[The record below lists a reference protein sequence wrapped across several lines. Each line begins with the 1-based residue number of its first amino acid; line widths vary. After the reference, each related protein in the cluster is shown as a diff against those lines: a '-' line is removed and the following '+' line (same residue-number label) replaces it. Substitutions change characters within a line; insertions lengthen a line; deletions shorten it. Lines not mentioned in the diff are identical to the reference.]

1 MKISYLSLVLAAAFC
16 LGNALPGNAEP
27 DSSVSCSNDAKVL
40 AEAAPKKSAPS
51 ATKVNNP
58 KEPSTSYPVSAIK
71 MGGKIQPG
79 DDLQIVFSV
88 AGPPDEILPMRAKSK
103 APDDDYI
110 HFIYRNRFTINI
122 NKANVVQSI
131 MVFGNNVELVGVP
144 FKIGQKTADV
154 LDKWKKPE
162 REVSN
167 MYIYYYRGVYI
178 IWDKDAPGKIDR
190 IYLTLPGKVNE
201 DSKGSAVG

>member
-1 MKISYLSLVLAAAFC
+1 MKINYLSLVLAAA
-16 LGNALPGNAEP
+16 LGLGSSLPGNAEP
-27 DSSVSCSNDAKVL
+27 DSSVNCLNRAVVL
-40 AEAAPKKSAPS
+40 AKAAPQKSAPS
-51 ATKVNNP
+51 ATKVNNL
-58 KEPSTSYPVSAIK
+58 KGTSASYPVSAIK

-122 NKANVVQSI
+122 NKANAVQSI

-144 FKIGQKTADV
+144 FRIGQKTADV

-178 IWDKDAPGKIDR
+178 IWDKDNPGKIDR
-190 IYLTLPGKVNE
+190 IYLTLPGKADE
-201 DSKGSAVG
+201 DNKSSAVG

>member
-1 MKISYLSLVLAAAFC
+1 MKISYLSLALAAAFC
-16 LGNALPGNAEP
+16 LGSSLPGNAEP
-27 DSSVSCSNDAKVL
+27 VSCHGSARVL
-40 AEAAPKKSAPS
+40 AEAAPQKKAPS
-51 ATKVNNP
+51 NAKVNNL
-58 KEPSTSYPVSAIK
+58 KGPSAPYPVSAIK

-122 NKANVVQSI
+122 NKANAVQSI
-131 MVFGNNVELVGVP
+131 MVFGNNVDLVGVP

-178 IWDKDAPGKIDR
+178 IWDKENPGKIDR
-190 IYLTLPGKVNE
+190 IYLTLPGKVDE
-201 DSKGSAVG
+201 DSKNSVMG

>member
-1 MKISYLSLVLAAAFC
+1 MKISYLSLALAAAFC
-16 LGNALPGNAEP
+16 LGSSLPGSAEP
-27 DSSVSCSNDAKVL
+27 DSFVSHSDGARVL
-40 AEAAPKKSAPS
+40 AEAAPQKGAPS
-51 ATKVNNP
+51 GTKVNNL
-58 KEPSTSYPVSAIK
+58 KGPSAPYPVSAIK

-103 APDDDYI
+103 ALDDDYI

-162 REVSN
+162 REISN

-178 IWDKDAPGKIDR
+178 IWDKDNPGKIDR

-201 DSKGSAVG
+201 DSKSNAVG

>member
-1 MKISYLSLVLAAAFC
+1 MKISYLSLALAVAFVF
-16 LGNALPGNAEP
+16 GIALPSSANP
-27 DSSVSCSNDAKVL
+27 DSSIGCPGSEKML
-40 AEAAPKKSAPS
+40 AEAAPQKSSPS
-51 ATKVNNP
+51 NNKVNNT
-58 KEPSTSYPVSAIK
+58 KEPSVPYPVSAIK

-103 APDDDYI
+103 AADDDYI

-144 FKIGQKTADV
+144 FKIGQKTSDV

-178 IWDKDAPGKIDR
+178 IWDKETPGKIDK
-190 IYLTLPGKVNE
+190 IYLTLPGKVN
-201 DSKGSAVG
+201 DDGKNSVMG

>member
-1 MKISYLSLVLAAAFC
+1 MKISYMSLALAAAFLLGSALPSSAEPDNFGDC
-16 LGNALPGNAEP
+16 LGNG
-27 DSSVSCSNDAKVL
+27 KVL
-40 AEAAPKKSAPS
+40 AAAAPKKSSPS
-51 ATKVNNP
+51 NTKVNNT
-58 KEPSTSYPVSAIK
+58 KEPSVPYPVSAIK

-103 APDDDYI
+103 AADDDYI

-144 FKIGQKTADV
+144 FKIGQKTSDV

-178 IWDKDAPGKIDR
+178 IWDKDTPDKIDK

-201 DSKGSAVG
+201 DGKSSVMG